1 MNGGQS
7 GVERCDTLI
16 RGALIID
23 GTGAPGWRG
32 DLAIVGD
39 RIAAIGDLS
48 GMCGGVEIEA
58 TDLALAPGFIDVH
71 THDDYVLLSKPE
83 MAPKVSQGVSTVV
96 VGNCG
101 VSIAPLAIAGRP
113 PAPLDLVAGEGDW
126 RFASFAELFQAL
138 ADEPPAINAAFL
150 VGHSTLR
157 VGTMDR
163 LDRAATGREISAM
176 RTALDRSLGDGAI
189 GFSTGL
195 AYPTAIAAPTEE
207 VVAMAR
213 GLKEHGGIYA
223 THMRN
228 ESEEIVA
235 ALEET
240 FHIGQ
245 TLDVPIVIS
254 HHKLAGKASHGRSWE
269 TLGIIDEARR
279 GHAVSLD
286 VYPYTASSTT
296 LSLDFMKKADRVLV
310 AWSKAMPSA
319 SGRDIEDVA
328 AELGCGVEEAVAR
341 LQPAGGIYFSMD
353 EADVQRILAYPYAMI
368 GSDGL
373 PNDAHPHPR
382 LWGTFPRVLGHYAR
396 DLGLFSLEEA
406 VRRMTG
412 YPASRF
418 GLVDRGEI
426 RVGAFADLVLFD
438 PRTIKDQATFEAPE
452 QPATGIVQVL
462 VNGRAVWR
470 DGGPTGERAG
480 RVLRRR
486 GA

>member
-1 MNGGQS
+1 MTGSQTGA
-7 GVERCDTLI
+7 ERCDTLF
-16 RGALIID
+16 RDALIID

-32 DLAIVGD
+32 DLAVTGD
-39 RIAAIGDLS
+39 RITALGDLAR
-48 GMCGGVEIEA
+48 MRGGDEIEA
-58 TDLALAPGFIDVH
+58 DGLALAPGFIDVH

-83 MAPKVSQGVSTVV
+83 MTPKVSQGVSTVV

-101 VSIAPLAIAGRP
+101 VSIAPLAIPGRP

-126 RFASFAELFQAL
+126 RFASFAELFGAVD
-138 ADEPPAINAAFL
+138 AAPPATNAAFL

-157 VGTMDR
+157 VGVMDR
-163 LDRAATGREISAM
+163 LDRAASEREIGAM
-176 RTALDRSLGDGAI
+176 RAALDRALEDGAI

-207 VVAMAR
+207 IVALAS
-213 GLKEHGGIYA
+213 GLKDHGGLYA

-228 ESEEIVA
+228 EGEEIVA

-240 FHIGQ
+240 FHIGRA
-245 TLDVPIVIS
+245 LEVPVVIS
-254 HHKLAGKASHGRSWE
+254 HHKLHGEASHGRSGE

-279 GHAVSLD
+279 GHAVSFD

-296 LSLDFMKKADRVLV
+296 LSLDFMKLADRVLV

-328 AELGCGVEEAVAR
+328 AELGCGVEEAVER

-353 EADVQRILAYPYAMI
+353 EADVRRILSHPYAMI

-373 PNDAHPHPR
+373 PNDEHPHPR
-382 LWGTFPRVLGHYAR
+382 LWGTFPRVLGHYSR

-418 GLVDRGEI
+418 GLTDRGEI

-438 PRTIKDQATFEAPE
+438 PRTVEDRATFEAPR
-452 QPATGIVQVL
+452 QPAAGISQVM

-470 DGGPTGERAG
+470 DGAATGARAG
-480 RVLRRR
+480 RALRREE
-486 GA
+486 A

>member
-1 MNGGQS
+1 MNDGQS
-7 GVERCDTLI
+7 AVERCDTLF
-16 RGALIID
+16 RDALIID

-32 DLAIVGD
+32 DLAVTGD
-39 RIAAIGDLS
+39 RIAALGDLA
-48 GMCGGVEIEA
+48 GMRGGVEIEA
-58 TDLALAPGFIDVH
+58 AGLALAPGFIDVH
-71 THDDYVLLSKPE
+71 THDDYVLLSKPD

-101 VSIAPLAIAGRP
+101 VSIAPLTLAGRP
-113 PAPLDLVAGEGDW
+113 PAPLDLIAGEGDW
-126 RFASFAELFQAL
+126 RFASFADLFGAME
-138 ADEPPAINAAFL
+138 AEPPATNAAFL

-157 VGTMDR
+157 VGAMDR
-163 LDRAATGREISAM
+163 LDRAATGREIGEM
-176 RTALDRSLGDGAI
+176 RAALDRSLEDGAI

-207 VVAMAR
+207 VIALAR
-213 GLKEHGGIYA
+213 GLKDRGGLYA
-223 THMRN
+223 THMRD
-228 ESEEIVA
+228 ESEAIVA

-240 FHIGQ
+240 FHIGRA
-245 TLDVPIVIS
+245 LDVPVVIS
-254 HHKLAGKASHGRSWE
+254 HHKLAGKASHGRSEE
-269 TLGIIDEARR
+269 TLGIIEEARQ

-319 SGRDIEDVA
+319 SGRNIEDVA
-328 AELGCGVEEAVAR
+328 AELGCGVEEAVER

-353 EADVQRILAYPYAMI
+353 ESDVQRILAYPYAMI

-373 PNDAHPHPR
+373 PNDEHPHPR
-382 LWGTFPRVLGHYAR
+382 LWGTFPRVLGHYSR

-412 YPASRF
+412 YPAGRF
-418 GLVDRGEI
+418 GLADRGEI

-438 PRTIKDQATFEAPE
+438 PHTVEDRATFEAPE
-452 QPATGIVQVL
+452 QPAAGIAQVM

-470 DGGPTGERAG
+470 DGGPTGARVG
-480 RVLRRR
+480 RVLRGRR
-486 GA
+486 A